1 MAFGINREQLERWKE
16 QVVKGEIAVITH
28 YWEDERFPG
37 CTSVTKVGCSN
48 LEKLKEWG
56 ETYKLKS
63 TWIDRKSTRL
73 NSSHVSISY
82 AVFCLKKKSCTCS
95 EKRWWKYRTNS
106 VLRRNYGNVGGVWI
120 IRLDVLRFS

>member
-63 TWIDRKSTRL
+63 TWIHQSNYPHFDVFGSKQEEVLKRENMTEQL
-73 NSSHVSISY
+73 NQFIY
-82 AVFCLKKKSCTCS
+82 KKPRCT
-95 EKRWWKYRTNS
+95 
-106 VLRRNYGNVGGVWI
+106 
-120 IRLDVLRFS
+120 